1 MIAATARASVEQL
14 AASLRQHGIGEID
27 VTFVLGSGLG
37 AFVER
42 IERARAIPYGELDG
56 MPVSAVA
63 GHAGKLVVGE
73 IAGRRVLAQQGR
85 VHLYE
90 GWSVHEVT
98 RAVRA
103 IASLG
108 CRAFVLTNAAGGL
121 HAQWQ
126 PGTLMAIRDHLNL
139 QGATPLARD
148 ESGYACPY
156 DDELRAA
163 LHVAAREIDLTLE
176 EGVYAGLLGPSY
188 ETPAEIRMLREFGA
202 DAVGMSTVAE
212 VLAARACVARV
223 AGVSLITNQAAG
235 ISPHKLSHQEVI
247 AAGKEAAGRFSA
259 LLERA
264 VPRLVRLR

>member
-1 MIAATARASVEQL
+1 MPAVGREDVERL
-14 AASLRQHGIGEID
+14 AESLRRHGIEGVEIA
-27 VTFVLGSGLG
+27 FVLGSGLG

-42 IERARAIPYGELDG
+42 IEHARAIQYGEIEG

-98 RAVRA
+98 WAVRA
-103 IASLG
+103 IAALG
-108 CRAFVLTNAAGGL
+108 TSTFVLTNAAGGL
-121 HAQWQ
+121 RPEWK

-139 QGATPLARD
+139 QGRTPLARD
-148 ESGYACPY
+148 EAAYACPY
-156 DDELRAA
+156 DGELRAA
-163 LHVAAREIDLTLE
+163 LHSAASELGLALE
-176 EGVYAGLLGPSY
+176 DGVYAGLPGPSY
-188 ETPAEIRMLREFGA
+188 ETPAEIRMLRTFGA

-212 VLAARACVARV
+212 VLAVRAAGARV
-223 AGVSLITNQAAG
+223 AGISLITNQAAG

-264 VPRLVRLR
+264 VPRLVRS